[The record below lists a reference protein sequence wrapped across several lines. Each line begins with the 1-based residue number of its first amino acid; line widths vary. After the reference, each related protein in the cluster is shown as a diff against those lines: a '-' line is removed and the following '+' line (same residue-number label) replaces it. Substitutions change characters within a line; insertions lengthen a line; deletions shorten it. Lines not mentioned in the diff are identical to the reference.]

1 MASPLA
7 EVGSIGVIY
16 VHYDLEKNY
25 EMNGIKVNVFKTG
38 EHKDMGGLS
47 GGI

>member
-38 EHKDMGGLS
+38 KHKDMGPS
-47 GGI
+47 GEI